1 LSDTNLPLA
10 DDPLTESVSRIVEDG
25 ESQSVETATN
35 QVAINADQSADLR
48 KDDILG
54 FRSQDRRVIRVLMIL
69 LLLSLIVEWIIVA
82 NRRPDPLL
90 LERGFEFQT
99 QFQVDVNDST
109 WVDWL
114 QLEGIGPSLAHR
126 IVADRRLNGPFS
138 SIEDVGRVP
147 GIGPET
153 VERIRPWLTMG
164 HDETK
169 LKFDAD
175 TRQRPPEQ

>member
-1 LSDTNLPLA
+1 
-10 DDPLTESVSRIVEDG
+10 
-25 ESQSVETATN
+25 
-35 QVAINADQSADLR
+35 
-48 KDDILG
+48 
-54 FRSQDRRVIRVLMIL
+54 MIL

-175 TRQRPPEQ
+175 TRQRPPE